1 METIE
6 ICGNENAGPTHHVRE
21 TCRGIAMAKDQV
33 LLTYMRKLDQ
43 WFIPGG
49 KLEEAETLEACCIRE
64 LAEETGYRVVPLT
77 HFLTV
82 RETYPEWLY
91 ISHYFVCSIVGQTQA
106 YLTPYEERMGLELCW
121 MPLNNAMALFSHRA
135 KHAEKEVQRGSYL
148 RECTALASFRKNY
161 FYTGGS

>member
-1 METIE
+1 M
-6 ICGNENAGPTHHVRE
+6 
-21 TCRGIAMAKDQV
+21 
-33 LLTYMRKLDQ
+33 
-43 WFIPGG
+43 
-49 KLEEAETLEACCIRE
+49 
-64 LAEETGYRVVPLT
+64 VPLT

-148 RECTALASFRKNY
+148 REYTALASFRKNY